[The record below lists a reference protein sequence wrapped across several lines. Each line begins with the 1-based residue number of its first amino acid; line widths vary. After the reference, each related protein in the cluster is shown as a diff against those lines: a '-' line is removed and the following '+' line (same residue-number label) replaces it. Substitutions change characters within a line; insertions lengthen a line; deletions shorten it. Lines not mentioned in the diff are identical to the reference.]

1 MFILRDYIKNGF
13 LNAVGKMADY
23 QIILNSVGYFEK
35 GVLTEDDLAEI
46 ETRINAQYPQ
56 PYYPENIVGDEQITD
71 GVIEDNIETEEQPI
85 EETEVIS

>member
-1 MFILRDYIKNGF
+1 MFILREYIKNGF

-46 ETRINAQYPQ
+46 EAKINVQYPQ
-56 PYYPENIVGDEQITD
+56 PNYPEDIIADEQITD
-71 GVIEDNIETEEQPI
+71 GVLEDNVETEEPI

>member
-1 MFILRDYIKNGF
+1 MFILREYIKNGF

-46 ETRINAQYPQ
+46 EAKINAQYPQ
-56 PYYPENIVGDEQITD
+56 LIYPENIIDDEQITD
-71 GVIEDNIETEEQPI
+71 STIEDNVETKEQPI

>member
-1 MFILRDYIKNGF
+1 MFILREYIKNGF

-46 ETRINAQYPQ
+46 EAKINAQYPQ
-56 PYYPENIVGDEQITD
+56 PNYPEDIITDEQITD
-71 GVIEDNIETEEQPI
+71 GVLEDNVETEEPI